1 MVFLVRSPGQ
11 VHPVT
16 SAPGRVGLWSLVLG
30 GTRMTAQRLFPFLN
44 YRMPDHVLEGAGE
57 RLLRVLGK
65 HRRDRAVKSYREDNQ
80 KPE

>member
-1 MVFLVRSPGQ
+1 
-11 VHPVT
+11 
-16 SAPGRVGLWSLVLG
+16 
-30 GTRMTAQRLFPFLN
+30 MTAQRLFPFLN